1 MRSFIVC
8 LHPHF
13 VHISAPKNFYCC
25 FCAVLISS
33 ISLPQKLVLFIL
45 CCPHCMQLPQQ
56 KCILLFWCCYCF
68 PLFSL
73 FWCCC
78 GWFQSSVLHWVEKSL
93 ENYKYI
99 SISIPT
105 LQSQTKTLVGS
116 WGVSHLFMTAIY
128 SQKAVL
134 KIKSA
139 KFKCF
144 LRFSIAWIWSKF
156 NYQISTHGSSI

>member
-1 MRSFIVC
+1 MSSFIVC

-45 CCPHCMQLPQQ
+45 CCPHCMQLPEQ

-78 GWFQSSVLHWVEKSL
+78 GWFQSTVLHWVEKSL
-93 ENYKYI
+93 ENYKCI

-105 LQSQTKTLVGS
+105 LQSQTRTLVGS
-116 WGVSHLFMTAIY
+116 WGVSHLFAMAIY

-144 LRFSIAWIWSKF
+144 LRFSIA
-156 NYQISTHGSSI
+156 